1 MSDRISSLRLFVRV
15 ARTGSFTAAAAE
27 ARLSQPSVSRI
38 ISNLEK
44 DLGAALFVR
53 STHSLKLTE
62 AGIEYLARLDPI
74 LAALEEANH
83 LVRGT
88 GELRGQLRIGSA
100 TSFAVREIVPRLSE
114 FMEKHP
120 DLRIDLV
127 LTDSLQDLIEEAI
140 DVAIRFGPLSDSNM
154 TTRKLIDSPRL
165 IAASPAYLEKAGTP
179 RVPSDLAAHRIIIGP
194 SSVGSVGWT
203 FKKDGKTTSV
213 KVESHLRFTVNEG
226 MTAAAVAGMG
236 IVSGSV
242 VGCRSELESG
252 ALVRLLS
259 DWTIGTVAVN
269 AVIAGGHS
277 AKASS
282 RAFVDYLVE
291 SFREIPDQ
299 GQAGK
304 TSHGTF

>member
-15 ARTGSFTAAAAE
+15 ARTGSFTAAGNE
-27 ARLSQPSVSRI
+27 AGLSQPSVSRI

-62 AGIEYLARLDPI
+62 AGAEYLTRLDPV

-100 TSFAVREIVPRLSE
+100 TSFAVREIVPRLPG
-114 FMEKHP
+114 FMARHP
-120 DLRIDLV
+120 DLRVDLV

-140 DVAIRFGPLSDSNM
+140 DVAIRFGPLSDSSM
-154 TTRKLIDSPRL
+154 TARKLVDSPRL
-165 IAASPAYLEKAGTP
+165 VVASPAYLSRAGTP
-179 RVPSDLAAHRIIIGP
+179 KTPSDLVSHDIVLGP
-194 SSVGSVGWT
+194 SSANSVGWT
-203 FKKDGKTTSV
+203 FNKDGKTTSV
-213 KVESHLRFTVNEG
+213 KVESKLRFTVNEG
-226 MTAAAVAGMG
+226 MTAAVVEGMG
-236 IVSGSV
+236 IGSGSV
-242 VGCRSELESG
+242 IGFRKELDSG
-252 ALVRLLS
+252 ELVRLLP

-269 AVIAGGHS
+269 AVIAGGHN

-282 RAFVDYLVE
+282 RAFVEYLVA
-291 SFREIPDQ
+291 SFRQDRE
-299 GQAGK
+299 QA
-304 TSHGTF
+304 